1 MKTLKNIA
9 LVIIVIGIFL
19 GVRYVGSA
27 IHYGCHREPIV
38 NVDGGDDCPPPFW
51 VVGQLG
57 FYLTGGSFNPLLN
70 RDAITVRKVSWYI
83 EKADPSITSQDDF
96 HFYEQKIAADVTTY
110 DGNTKRYD
118 LGTAYGCIGTAT
130 SELENHTIV
139 IGRVKC
145 DFGESGATFAAFKG
159 NGGFHIERYDKFPE
173 DDGISTTTLVEINRD
188 GITDFHPAK
197 SRIEW
202 RDK

>member
-1 MKTLKNIA
+1 MKILNMKTLRNIA

-19 GVRYVGSA
+19 GIRYVGST

-70 RDAITVRKVSWYI
+70 RDTITVRKVSWNI
-83 EKADPSITSQDDF
+83 EKAPPSITSQDDF
-96 HFYEQKIAADVTTY
+96 HFYEQKIAADITTY
-110 DGNTKRYD
+110 DGKTKRYD
-118 LGTAYGCIGTAT
+118 LGTAYGCTGTMT
-130 SELENHTIV
+130 SELQNHTIV

-145 DFGESGATFAAFKG
+145 NFAEASTTFAAFKG
-159 NGGFHIERYDKFPE
+159 KGGFHIERYDESAE
-173 DDGISTTTLVEINRD
+173 DGSIRTTALVEI
-188 GITDFHPAK
+188 
-197 SRIEW
+197 SRNGGL
-202 RDK
+202 